1 MRIAVSFR
9 VPSNAAVE
17 FPSVP
22 GTVSTRLLAAPPRAA
37 SDKRQPTVHARARSM
52 DAGSA
57 IDQARSSPIAKDELA
72 LLQQRS
78 DARGL
83 LRLAGHLIVIAGAA
97 ALHTFSLHRS
107 PSLLIHA
114 ASALV
119 LGFPLVTMFATMHE
133 CVHKTA
139 FKSRWLNDAV
149 GFFAGL
155 LSFYNSTFYWPYHVW
170 HHRYT
175 QLPGQDPEL
184 EDPKPT
190 SYFSYFL
197 ELSALPWW
205 LGKLRLYL
213 KLALG
218 QFGSYGFLNDKSGP
232 PTVRSVRLQLLTY
245 AIAIS
250 VSVWLGYPYFV
261 VYWLVPVA
269 LAQPLLR
276 AILLGEHMGCS
287 NDADMLSNTR
297 TTYTVWLVRFLMWE
311 MPYHAEHHRYP
322 ALPFFSLARAH
333 GRLEP
338 YLSVIERQGYSGLHL
353 GLLKAFRK
361 SPAIV
366 PNQTPT
372 GGSK

>member
-1 MRIAVSFR
+1 
-9 VPSNAAVE
+9 
-17 FPSVP
+17 
-22 GTVSTRLLAAPPRAA
+22 
-37 SDKRQPTVHARARSM
+37 M
-52 DAGSA
+52 DAGA
-57 IDQARSSPIAKDELA
+57 VIDPGRSNPIAKDELGT
-72 LLQQRS
+72 LQQRS

-83 LRLAGHLIVIAGAA
+83 LRLAGHLVAIAGAA
-97 ALHTFSLHRS
+97 ALYTLALQRS
-107 PSLLIHA
+107 ASLLILA
-114 ASALV
+114 ACALA

-139 FKSRWLNDAV
+139 FKSRWLNASV
-149 GFFAGL
+149 AWFAGL
-155 LSFYNSTFYWPYHVW
+155 LSFYNSNFYWPYHVW

-205 LGKLRLYL
+205 VGKLRLYIR
-213 KLALG
+213 LALG
-218 QFGSYGFLNDKSGP
+218 RYGSYAFLNDKSGP
-232 PTVRSVRLQLLTY
+232 LAVRSVRLQLLTY
-245 AIAIS
+245 AAAIG
-250 VSVWLGYPYFV
+250 VSLWLGYPYFV

-287 NDADMLSNTR
+287 NDSDMLSNTR
-297 TTYTVWLVRFLMWE
+297 TTYTVWPVRFLMWE

-322 ALPFFSLARAH
+322 ALPFFSLAPAH
-333 GRLEP
+333 VRLEP
-338 YLSVIERQGYSGLHL
+338 YLSVVERQGYSGLHI

-361 SPAIV
+361 TPALTRHE
-366 PNQTPT
+366 TPT